1 MRGIEYKALNIG
13 QKASRMLNIRRR
25 AMSEIKPTED
35 NLHDPYVLQLV
46 AAICKLEDEI
56 ERLQAEI
63 ERLSNLITSIN
74 T

>member
-1 MRGIEYKALNIG
+1 
-13 QKASRMLNIRRR
+13 
-25 AMSEIKPTED
+25 MSEIKPTAD

-46 AAICKLEDEI
+46 AAICKLEDEV

-63 ERLSNLITSIN
+63 ERLSNLITPIN